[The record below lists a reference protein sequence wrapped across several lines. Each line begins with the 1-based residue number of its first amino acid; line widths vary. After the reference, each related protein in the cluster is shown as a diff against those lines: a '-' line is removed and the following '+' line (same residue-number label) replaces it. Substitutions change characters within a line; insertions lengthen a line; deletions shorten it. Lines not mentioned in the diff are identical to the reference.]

1 VYISYILQV
10 IKKIWGGRFK
20 DITNKK
26 VEEFS
31 SSLDIDKNLYSF
43 DIQGSIAHVEMLS
56 KQKIISISDK
66 QKITK
71 ALNQAKKEIEKG
83 TFNFATELEDIHMN
97 IEHAITKKIGNF
109 GKKIHTARSR
119 NDQVVTDVKLYIK
132 EIAGNLRKNLVA
144 LQKNIIKNS
153 EKNLE
158 LIIPFYTHLQS
169 AQPILLS
176 HYLLAFFEMFLRDIN
191 RIDGAVYRLDE
202 NPLGSCAGAGT
213 SFNIDR
219 FSTTKKLNFRIPTRN
234 SLDSV
239 SDRDFIV
246 DSIYCCS
253 MIMMHLSRFC
263 EDLIIWNSSEFGFI
277 KIADGYT
284 TGSSIM
290 PQKKNPDIL
299 ELIRGKCGTV
309 YGNLINI
316 LTNLKGLPLSYNR
329 DLQEDKFPL
338 FSSLKIANECV
349 DIFKDLLD
357 SIKFDNVS
365 IQRSLN
371 LGFLTATDLGDY
383 LTRKGLAFRDAHHIT
398 GKIIAYCEKNNRNL
412 DEIKIEE
419 FKKFSK
425 LINKDV
431 YKFIS
436 IDSSVSSRNS
446 YGGTSRTNVKKMITE
461 YKKILSKL

>member
-1 VYISYILQV
+1 
-10 IKKIWGGRFK
+10 
-20 DITNKK
+20 
-26 VEEFS
+26 
-31 SSLDIDKNLYSF
+31 
-43 DIQGSIAHVEMLS
+43 
-56 KQKIISISDK
+56 
-66 QKITK
+66 
-71 ALNQAKKEIEKG
+71 
-83 TFNFATELEDIHMN
+83 
-97 IEHAITKKIGNF
+97 
-109 GKKIHTARSR
+109 
-119 NDQVVTDVKLYIK
+119 
-132 EIAGNLRKNLVA
+132 
-144 LQKNIIKNS
+144 
-153 EKNLE
+153 
-158 LIIPFYTHLQS
+158 LQS

>member
-1 VYISYILQV
+1 
-10 IKKIWGGRFK
+10 
-20 DITNKK
+20 
-26 VEEFS
+26 
-31 SSLDIDKNLYSF
+31 
-43 DIQGSIAHVEMLS
+43 
-56 KQKIISISDK
+56 
-66 QKITK
+66 
-71 ALNQAKKEIEKG
+71 
-83 TFNFATELEDIHMN
+83 
-97 IEHAITKKIGNF
+97 
-109 GKKIHTARSR
+109 
-119 NDQVVTDVKLYIK
+119 
-132 EIAGNLRKNLVA
+132 
-144 LQKNIIKNS
+144 
-153 EKNLE
+153 
-158 LIIPFYTHLQS
+158 
-169 AQPILLS
+169 
-176 HYLLAFFEMFLRDIN
+176 MFLRDIN
-191 RIDGAVYRLDE
+191 RIDGAMYRLDE

-398 GKIIAYCEKNNRNL
+398 GKIIAYCEKNNRKL